1 MRSVTIRLNMTKNL
15 NQFVNIVNR
24 FPYEISLR
32 SGRHVRDAK
41 SVLGILSLDLKQ
53 PLLLEIHH
61 DKCEKLLEEL
71 SPFIETGTA

>member
-1 MRSVTIRLNMTKNL
+1 MRCVTIRLNMTKNL
-15 NQFVNIVNR
+15 NQFVNIVDR

>member
-1 MRSVTIRLNMTKNL
+1 MRCVTIRLNMTKNL

-61 DKCEKLLEEL
+61 EKCEKLLEEL

>member
-1 MRSVTIRLNMTKNL
+1 MRCVTIRLNMTKNL

-24 FPYEISLR
+24 FPHEISLR
-32 SGRHVRDAK
+32 SGRQIRDAK

>member
-15 NQFVNIVNR
+15 NQFVNIVDR